1 MKEFGLDHDVNCL
14 LPSLSTMENLEQE
27 LEALRQEN
35 TLLQGLMTG
44 GYAYF
49 LHHFIVGHQSEMGLS
64 AEACEKI
71 VVDALRRVL
80 STQDRFQCEYLS
92 EIEAILNKMTTVVPI
107 EPYLQKV
114 PPPEVP
120 DPPTAS
126 DQS

>member
-1 MKEFGLDHDVNCL
+1 
-14 LPSLSTMENLEQE
+14 MENLEQE

-35 TLLQGLMTG
+35 ILLQGLMTG

-49 LHHFIVGHQSEMGLS
+49 LHHFMMGHQSDMGLS
-64 AEACEKI
+64 AETCEKI

-80 STQDRFQCEYLS
+80 STQNRFQCEYLS

-114 PPPEVP
+114 SPPKAA
-120 DPPTAS
+120 DPQINS
-126 DQS
+126 D

>member
-1 MKEFGLDHDVNCL
+1 
-14 LPSLSTMENLEQE
+14 MENLEQE

-71 VVDALRRVL
+71 VVDALRRVI
-80 STQDRFQCEYLS
+80 STQERFQWEYLS

-107 EPYLQKV
+107 TPYLEQI
-114 PPPEVP
+114 
-120 DPPTAS
+120 
-126 DQS
+126 QSPNIAKPSTDNS